1 MNRILDYIKKALNS
15 GAQPSFKDASSH
27 WGSGEIS
34 LAVRLGIAEGY
45 EDNMFR
51 PDAAITRAE
60 FSALIVRA
68 FNLTPGHADIS
79 FTDTTGNWA
88 ADYIHTLASNG
99 IIHGY
104 GDGDFMPSR
113 NITRAE
119 MLRMIAGLL
128 NLKELKASG
137 PGEFTDISE
146 HWAQSLIEDAA
157 KAGIIQGM
165 NNHRFAPDKT
175 ATRAESLV
183 LILRSLKAQP
193 EVNSLLASIK

>member
-1 MNRILDYIKKALNS
+1 
-15 GAQPSFKDASSH
+15 
-27 WGSGEIS
+27 
-34 LAVRLGIAEGY
+34 
-45 EDNMFR
+45 
-51 PDAAITRAE
+51 
-60 FSALIVRA
+60 
-68 FNLTPGHADIS
+68 
-79 FTDTTGNWA
+79 
-88 ADYIHTLASNG
+88 
-99 IIHGY
+99 
-104 GDGDFMPSR
+104 MPSR

-128 NLKELKASG
+128 NLKELKTSG
-137 PGEFTDISE
+137 PGEFTDITE